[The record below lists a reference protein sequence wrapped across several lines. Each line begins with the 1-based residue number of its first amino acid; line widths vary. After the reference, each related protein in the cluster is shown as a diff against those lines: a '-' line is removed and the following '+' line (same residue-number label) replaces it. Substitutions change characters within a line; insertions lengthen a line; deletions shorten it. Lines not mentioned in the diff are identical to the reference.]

1 MLSLSLSL
9 SLSCVKFNASQHLQT
24 IHNAALIVPGD
35 VNEMHKLHTLHI
47 FYFIFRRKKQRLLIA
62 QSTRSVILCALY
74 IVYIIRYWH
83 LSGHLNLH
91 AAQCKHFKCQFMQLF
106 CRLSMKINL
115 HKLQNETKTKR
126 KGRATKKIKAGQAGH
141 TNNNKLAACHTDEGA
156 R

>member
-1 MLSLSLSL
+1 MRYISNIFTELLFNIYINCCCYWCSLSR

-47 FYFIFRRKKQRLLIA
+47 FYFIFRWKKQRLLIA

-83 LSGHLNLH
+83 LSGHLTLH

-106 CRLSMKINL
+106 CPAIDEN
-115 HKLQNETKTKR
+115 QFAQAAKR
-126 KGRATKKIKAGQAGH
+126 K
-141 TNNNKLAACHTDEGA
+141 
-156 R
+156 